1 MTSPRASRLAFFAKG
16 SKNDDGSVVM
26 DFLFAAVAVAVA
38 LALALGGIVVYCEAM
53 RLCFCMTVIGVVM
66 RCES

>member
-1 MTSPRASRLAFFAKG
+1 MTSPRASSLAFFAKG

-26 DFLFAAVAVAVA
+26 DFLFVAVAVAVA
-38 LALALGGIVVYCEAM
+38 LALALGGIVYCEAM

-66 RCES
+66 SCDG